1 MRNLKRNLDVYDDIS
16 NGINAA
22 IYPTKWNRQG
32 IQSNVL
38 NQIDNVKR
46 DINPKIIL
54 FFDKR
59 RKEEEKKESQK
70 EKLKKEEKTKMKQK

>member
-1 MRNLKRNLDVYDDIS
+1 MKKLKKNVDVYDDIS

-22 IYPTKWNRQG
+22 IYPTKWKRQG

-38 NQIDNVKR
+38 NQTDIIKR
-46 DINPKIIL
+46 DINLKVIL

-59 RKEEEKKESQK
+59 KKRRKESQK
-70 EKLKKEEKTKMKQK
+70 KN